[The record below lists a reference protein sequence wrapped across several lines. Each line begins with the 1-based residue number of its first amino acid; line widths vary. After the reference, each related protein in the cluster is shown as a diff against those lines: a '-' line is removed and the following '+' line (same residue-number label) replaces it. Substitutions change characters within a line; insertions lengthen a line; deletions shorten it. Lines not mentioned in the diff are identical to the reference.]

1 MYLYVLQL
9 FNTDYREDMILALTT
24 AGIKQATVVEGINL
38 DNILTHEFPLFTGLL
53 RGPADRERYS
63 QLIFGM
69 VEDQKALDAFVE
81 VLRQAGIDNRREQI
95 YKLLVVQGQKLG

>member
-24 AGIKQATVVEGINL
+24 AGIKRATVVEGVNL
-38 DNILTHEFPLFTGLL
+38 DNMLTREFPLFTGLL

-69 VEDQKALDAFVE
+69 VEDQKSLDAFVD
-81 VLRQAGIDNRREQI
+81 VLRQAGIDNRREEI
-95 YKLLVVQGQKLG
+95 YRLLVLPGELKS